1 MIDNLYIT
9 IFFLIILIVIIIV
22 ILHYSVV
29 NINDNIKYDK
39 LSVLSVYQYTEI
51 VVGTLLFFVSYI
63 LYMSIIYRT
72 VKKIDLVYS
81 TIAFGLLLTSG
92 NIVDNWV
99 EYNNQ

>member
-9 IFFLIILIVIIIV
+9 IFFLLILITIIIIV
-22 ILHYSVV
+22 LHLSVV

-39 LSVLSVYQYTEI
+39 VSVLTVYQYTEI
-51 VVGTLLFFVSYI
+51 IVGTLLFFVAYI
-63 LYMSIIYRT
+63 IYMSIIYRT
-72 VKKIDLVYS
+72 VKKIDLLYS

-92 NIVDNWV
+92 NIVNNWV